1 MASERPKWW
10 TYGSSRISRPLR
22 GCVAAVPFLALR
34 MCRVAVLKSICSQP
48 QRRRGPDTPSKLR
61 FKNWLYWGRIMT
73 RRAFN
78 PFTCPNCKALY
89 QVVKVEARLE
99 TTDREI
105 TCQVCRG
112 PLAGQEA
119 KFVLKYFFLREGIR
133 RKHGGA
139 KAK

>member
-1 MASERPKWW
+1 MSSSEAVQQTARSEGLAPNNLQVDGGRGRRPKATW
-10 TYGSSRISRPLR
+10 TGH
-22 GCVAAVPFLALR
+22 ALQ
-34 MCRVAVLKSICSQP
+34 I
-48 QRRRGPDTPSKLR
+48 KLR
-61 FKNWLYWGRIMT
+61 FKDWLYWGRIMT

>member
-1 MASERPKWW
+1 MSSSEAVQQTARSEGPAPNNLQVD
-10 TYGSSRISRPLR
+10 GGR
-22 GCVAAVPFLALR
+22 GR
-34 MCRVAVLKSICSQP
+34 G

-61 FKNWLYWGRIMT
+61 FKDWLYWGRIMT

-78 PFTCPNCKALY
+78 PFTCPNCEALY

-119 KFVLKYFFLREGIR
+119 KFVLKYFLLREGIR